1 MDPALLKLMRLQSRA
16 LLRRLGR
23 GLRTFRGA
31 AFFALGLAVFILWI
45 GPAVWSASQQRAEPA
60 HVRAVV
66 PLILLAVVLLSAL
79 SGAGDKAIAFTPG
92 EVDFL
97 FPGPF
102 RRRDLLFY
110 KLAKS
115 TFAALFSALILSVAL
130 LRNATLWVACFLG
143 CFLSL
148 LFVQF
153 FSTALV
159 LLGQA
164 VSERAYTR
172 TRKAMLAVLV
182 VLAALAIREVLARH
196 NLSDPASLDLHGAIQ
211 MLNHSTAG
219 KILLAPT
226 GVFSQTLTAERIFP
240 DLLNWGLL
248 ALLINAALLGLIV
261 KLDANYLEAAA
272 GASQRRYERL
282 RRFQAGGVTAMSE

>member
-1 MDPALLKLMRLQSRA
+1 MDPALLKLMRLQARA
-16 LLRRLGR
+16 LVRRVVR
-23 GLRTFRGA
+23 GMGTFRGA
-31 AFFALGLAVFILWI
+31 AFFALGLAVIFLWI
-45 GPAVWSASQQRAEPA
+45 APAVWTARFQRVQPVY
-60 HVRAVV
+60 VRAVV

-115 TFAALFSALILSVAL
+115 TFAAVFSALILSVAL

-143 CFLSL
+143 CLLGL

-153 FSTALV
+153 FSTFLV

-172 TRKAMLAVLV
+172 GRRVMLAVAG
-182 VLAALAIREVLARH
+182 VLA
-196 NLSDPASLDLHGAIQ
+196 
-211 MLNHSTAG
+211 
-219 KILLAPT
+219 
-226 GVFSQTLTAERIFP
+226 
-240 DLLNWGLL
+240 
-248 ALLINAALLGLIV
+248 
-261 KLDANYLEAAA
+261 
-272 GASQRRYERL
+272 
-282 RRFQAGGVTAMSE
+282 